1 MNEVLKLNRNLFGF
15 SGVIGRRDYIFN
27 CVVIILIIQLF
38 TAPIFLGSMNLLYNN
53 TSFLMQLSDYQRIVL
68 MLASICIIPI
78 SFSNI
83 IRRLS
88 DIMNRKSDSLIYGIA
103 FMLII
108 LLIISII
115 LPFKYFIDFY
125 VLFIIIGLFL
135 MIKKG
140 AVTGTYPVDPVFKF
154 NWGAFFGTWIW
165 GLFNKTYITLFEIL
179 LFFTPVGMLTF
190 PLICGLKG
198 NEWAYKNKG
207 CPDIE
212 VFHKSQRMQAKI
224 FSIVMTVGMAVIITL
239 TSFFAVFMI
248 GKYMSVESNRAKV
261 EQRLNNYMESYTK
274 QYFTKINITKNENKF
289 YMSPEDWK
297 NLDMDDKYQVYKLA
311 ITYAASKNGTDK
323 YNEINKT
330 TIYSNYNKEILA
342 KYIQQK
348 ENENAGFFETMQT
361 AMKSFYLNERPK
373 IPYE

>member
-1 MNEVLKLNRNLFGF
+1 MDYFMENNKFLSLKGILNRRNFIINFLIIEMIEGLVFVTPLFYALLFNPKLLSDFTSIKNNFPEWYLIIVAVWGIIYCLLF
-15 SGVIGRRDYIFN
+15 FPSMVRRVRDVIGVGDNNRITLIS
-27 CVVIILIIQLF
+27 VVITVIMYASY
-38 TAPIFLGSMNLLYNN
+38 TPIGFRFLGKW
-53 TSFLMQLSDYQRIVL
+53 
-68 MLASICIIPI
+68 LAIFVVAILATTIGKI
-78 SFSNI
+78 SG
-83 IRRLS
+83 
-88 DIMNRKSDSLIYGIA
+88 DKPKS
-103 FMLII
+103 
-108 LLIISII
+108 
-115 LPFKYFIDFY
+115 
-125 VLFIIIGLFL
+125 
-135 MIKKG
+135 
-140 AVTGTYPVDPVFKF
+140 PVFKF

-342 KYIQQK
+342 KYIQ
-348 ENENAGFFETMQT
+348 
-361 AMKSFYLNERPK
+361 
-373 IPYE
+373 